1 MGNHDILKETMIVNT
16 NTHVTDMKTFVDNY
30 LKRGFGSMNKN
41 DFEVWIFNYLLEN
54 VFNGKKDYD
63 ISISLGIPI
72 TKVKRLRY
80 EANLKYASHKK
91 DDYEYSFRE
100 LLRNVKFTK
109 DGTSVKLIIE
119 DVALRKY
126 LEYVLKGEG
135 YISDG
140 SFNTEIFSMSLEA
153 FEFLLQHFWSDE
165 EYKDFL
171 DKAKKALG
179 KDTPLINIL
188 KGLGKAAGS
197 VAFREVLRRGFSFTF
212 DNLSKIIEIYQS
224 INL

>member
-1 MGNHDILKETMIVNT
+1 
-16 NTHVTDMKTFVDNY
+16 MKTFVDNY

-54 VFNGKKDYD
+54 DFKGKKDYD

-80 EANLKYASHKK
+80 EANLKYASHNKEN
-91 DDYEYSFRE
+91 YERSFRE
-100 LLRNVKFTK
+100 LLKTVKFTK
-109 DGTSVKLIIE
+109 DGTSVKFIIE

-153 FEFLLQHFWSDE
+153 FEFLLKHFWSDKD
-165 EYKDFL
+165 YNDFL
-171 DKAKKALG
+171 NQAKKALG
-179 KDTPLINIL
+179 KDTSLISII

-197 VAFREVLRRGFSFTF
+197 VAFKETFRHGISFTLE
-212 DNLSKIIEIYQS
+212 NLSKIIEIYQGT
-224 INL
+224 NL